1 MRISYE
7 KINDLNLKL
16 RRNEKEIEIL
26 IEKEDEL
33 KKKSEQLNNLN
44 RKYDNA
50 IREKEDILR
59 EINLKNGKLDD
70 NIKKRNILE
79 DEIQNRENEKFEILS
94 ELRRLEKEYENS
106 KDLNQNYSL
115 KLEKVNF
122 FFKFKIKF
130 ISAKPRISKRK
141 QTCIRSHRKK

>member
-1 MRISYE
+1 M
-7 KINDLNLKL
+7 NLKL

-33 KKKSEQLNNLN
+33 KKKSDQLNNLN

-70 NIKKRNILE
+70 NIKK
-79 DEIQNRENEKFEILS
+79 K
-94 ELRRLEKEYENS
+94 
-106 KDLNQNYSL
+106 
-115 KLEKVNF
+115 
-122 FFKFKIKF
+122 KIF
-130 ISAKPRISKRK
+130 
-141 QTCIRSHRKK
+141 

>member
-1 MRISYE
+1 M
-7 KINDLNLKL
+7 NLKL

-33 KKKSEQLNNLN
+33 KKKSEQLNILN

-59 EINLKNGKLDD
+59 EITLKNGKLDD

-79 DEIQNRENEKFEILS
+79 DEIQNRENEKYEILS

-115 KLEKVNF
+115 KLEKVNYF
-122 FFKFKIKF
+122 FIFFYQICNQIYF
-130 ISAKPRISKRK
+130 SLTLNSK
-141 QTCIRSHRKK
+141 KKTNSYLI